1 MKIRTK
7 SFLKNFMTPDLQ
19 KSSKN
24 LEMLK
29 KFFCSKQPKKS
40 YFTFGTTFWV
50 DLVNFRLNN
59 EMRS

>member
-29 KFFCSKQPKKS
+29 KIFLLETTKKVL
-40 YFTFGTTFWV
+40 FHVRNNILGRFGEF
-50 DLVNFRLNN
+50 
-59 EMRS
+59 